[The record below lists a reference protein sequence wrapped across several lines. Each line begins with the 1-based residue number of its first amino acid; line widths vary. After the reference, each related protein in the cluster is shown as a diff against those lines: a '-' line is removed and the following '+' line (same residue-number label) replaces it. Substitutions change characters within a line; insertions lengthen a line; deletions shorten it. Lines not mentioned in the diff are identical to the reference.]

1 MIINEDKEQEIQRFY
16 DLLIFIQTD
25 PDKGLEIFYKQ
36 YGKFVDSVAKIY
48 RRSTITEK
56 EISQEVLLGIWRA
69 SKRPKRIE
77 NIKGWIYTIAINSA
91 KSALRKRKFSSL
103 SEDTVAVKD
112 GIQDFIEIDT
122 FNYLI
127 RNLSLK
133 EKEIIIQKV
142 LLKATLREIA
152 KTMRKPIGSISSI
165 YYRAQEKIRAD
176 LEKSKQNEII

>member
-1 MIINEDKEQEIQRFY
+1 M
-16 DLLIFIQTD
+16 
-25 PDKGLEIFYKQ
+25 
-36 YGKFVDSVAKIY
+36 
-48 RRSTITEK
+48 
-56 EISQEVLLGIWRA
+56 
-69 SKRPKRIE
+69 
-77 NIKGWIYTIAINSA
+77 
-91 KSALRKRKFSSL
+91 RKRKFSSL

-165 YYRAQEKIRAD
+165 YYRAQEKIGAD
-176 LEKSKQNEII
+176 LEKCKQNEII